1 MDTSIPKTTR
11 LSGLGRNQQGI
22 VLKCTAIGPLK
33 QKLISMGLMPG
44 VEVTML
50 RPAPLG
56 DPIEIGLQGYL
67 LSLRR
72 TEADLVEVAL
82 R

>member
-1 MDTSIPKTTR
+1 M
-11 LSGLGRNQQGI
+11 GRNQRGT
-22 VLKCTAIGPLK
+22 VLRCTAIGPLK
-33 QKLISMGLMPG
+33 QKLISMGLIPG

-56 DPIEIGLQGYL
+56 DPLEIGLQGYL
-67 LSLRR
+67 LSLRS
-72 TEADLVEVAL
+72 TEADLVEVAI